1 MKKVRIMA
9 AALLMALAAQAQSDY
24 TRGLSVW
31 FDTPTS
37 LKGRQIWYNG
47 SDMMQKPEWAGD
59 TSVNPD
65 QEWVQ
70 RFRSAVIVAFDALF
84 G

>member
-1 MKKVRIMA
+1 MKRVKIMA
-9 AALLMALAAQAQSDY
+9 AAMLMALAAQAQSDY

-31 FDTPTS
+31 CDTPTS

-59 TSVNPD
+59 TGVNPD
-65 QEWVQ
+65 QEWE
-70 RFRSAVIVAFDALF
+70 
-84 G
+84 